1 MLKRPGSCEGDME
14 DLYDFVGGGEGGH
27 GGRGISRIY
36 TTRDKCKKWEIKG
49 CEVKNKELR
58 KKGGRGRQCA
68 L

>member
-36 TTRDKCKKWEIKG
+36 TTRDKCKKWVIKG
-49 CEVKNKELR
+49 MWSEK
-58 KKGGRGRQCA
+58 
-68 L
+68 